1 MTKSTTYY
9 WVLAALMSVITL
21 IASYVV
27 VPFGVI
33 PFTLQTMAVVLTG
46 LLIPRKYAAVA
57 MFLNAILLFIF
68 KGAFIYSPSFG
79 FIIGFIVAM
88 MFASQNPGA
97 ENGWKILTIRAIGMN
112 LIIFLCGLTYMYSAL
127 NYLLDSP
134 ILDGHVDVRYDYFL
148 TNRHHQ
154 KCSSYFFS
162 FSIEETLNPIE
173 MYSLLYP
180 QFILQAGTSQARFF

>member
-97 ENGWKILTIRAIGMN
+97 EKGWKILTIRAIGMN
-112 LIIFLCGLTYMYSAL
+112 LIIFLCGLTYMYLAL

-134 ILDGHVDVRYDYFL
+134 ISWMDTLMSGMIIFL
-148 TNRHHQ
+148 PTDIIKNVVAISLALVL
-154 KCSSYFFS
+154 KKGL
-162 FSIEETLNPIE
+162 TL
-173 MYSLLYP
+173 
-180 QFILQAGTSQARFF
+180 

>member
-88 MFASQNPGA
+88 MFASQNPRA

-134 ILDGHVDVRYDYFL
+134 ISWMDTLISGMIIFL
-148 TNRHHQ
+148 PTDIIKNVVAISLALVLKKRL
-154 KCSSYFFS
+154 
-162 FSIEETLNPIE
+162 TL
-173 MYSLLYP
+173 
-180 QFILQAGTSQARFF
+180 

>member
-27 VPFGVI
+27 VSFGAI

-88 MFASQNPGA
+88 VFASQNPEV
-97 ENGWKILTIRAIGMN
+97 ENGWKILTVRAIGMN
-112 LIIFLCGLTYMYSAL
+112 LIIFLCGLTYMYLAL

-134 ILDGHVDVRYDYFL
+134 ISWMDTLMSGMIIFL
-148 TNRHHQ
+148 PTDIIKNVVAISLALILKKRL
-154 KCSSYFFS
+154 
-162 FSIEETLNPIE
+162 TL
-173 MYSLLYP
+173 
-180 QFILQAGTSQARFF
+180 

>member
-27 VPFGVI
+27 VPFGAI

-88 MFASQNPGA
+88 VFASQNPEA
-97 ENGWKILTIRAIGMN
+97 ENGWKILTVRAVGMN
-112 LIIFLCGLTYMYSAL
+112 LIIFLCGLTYMYLAL

-134 ILDGHVDVRYDYFL
+134 ISWMDTLMSGMIIFL
-148 TNRHHQ
+148 PTDIIKNVVAISLALILKKRL
-154 KCSSYFFS
+154 
-162 FSIEETLNPIE
+162 TL
-173 MYSLLYP
+173 
-180 QFILQAGTSQARFF
+180 

>member
-27 VPFGVI
+27 VPFGAI

-88 MFASQNPGA
+88 VFASQNPEV
-97 ENGWKILTIRAIGMN
+97 ENCWKVLTVRAIGMN
-112 LIIFLCGLTYMYSAL
+112 LIIFLCGLTYMYLAL

-134 ILDGHVDVRYDYFL
+134 ISWMDTLMSGMIIFL
-148 TNRHHQ
+148 PTDIIKNVVAISLALILKKRL
-154 KCSSYFFS
+154 
-162 FSIEETLNPIE
+162 TL
-173 MYSLLYP
+173 
-180 QFILQAGTSQARFF
+180 

>member
-27 VPFGVI
+27 VPFGAI

-57 MFLNAILLFIF
+57 MLLNAILLFIF

-88 MFASQNPGA
+88 VFASQNPEV
-97 ENGWKILTIRAIGMN
+97 ENGWKILTVRAIGMN
-112 LIIFLCGLTYMYSAL
+112 LIIFLCGLTYMYLAL

-134 ILDGHVDVRYDYFL
+134 ISWIDTLMSGMIIFL
-148 TNRHHQ
+148 PTDIIKNVVAISLALILKKRL
-154 KCSSYFFS
+154 
-162 FSIEETLNPIE
+162 TL
-173 MYSLLYP
+173 
-180 QFILQAGTSQARFF
+180 

>member
-1 MTKSTTYY
+1 MTKPTTYY

-27 VPFGVI
+27 VPFGAI

-88 MFASQNPGA
+88 VFASQNPEA
-97 ENGWKILTIRAIGMN
+97 ENGWKILTVRAIGMN
-112 LIIFLCGLTYMYSAL
+112 LIIFLCGLTYMYLAL

-134 ILDGHVDVRYDYFL
+134 ISWMDTLMSGMIIFL
-148 TNRHHQ
+148 PTDIIKNVVAISLALVLKKRL
-154 KCSSYFFS
+154 
-162 FSIEETLNPIE
+162 TL
-173 MYSLLYP
+173 
-180 QFILQAGTSQARFF
+180 